1 MHNSKISIKQ
11 LPWLVLFTFLT
22 VMGNA
27 SQIINFNLTAT
38 AGLRVRFLN
47 LSGWFQPVAM
57 LVLAVIVGINSEFF
71 LSQYRKNTYY
81 LSVIAF
87 FIFYAV
93 FSLILNISIVVGPAT
108 KAKLI
113 NLFGCFYQIDNPLF
127 AIFWL
132 LLLAP
137 VLLYFLNTRHQ
148 VHLKRALVSFGVLF
162 SLIQLVLT
170 FRQPQYLNYLNLIAL
185 LFTLAVSYYLTKY
198 QVKLTKYQFILSIC
212 YEVLIVIG
220 LLAAYC
226 LAPLSWTGL
235 FTIPKVTSAWLI
247 IAIILLVLLS
257 RKSILSAV
265 TSHFSL
271 LFSTVLAALTFGN
284 QAGGISHDWWMQ
296 GVKYSDI
303 LTGSRG
309 YFIGHLIWKL
319 ASVTLLIVVIE
330 TIRYLAAQD
339 WSKLRWRSHWVQM
352 AVSILIVPASFFILQ
367 ASNFQFQL
375 WSIAAYQDT
384 TPVLLVLALNIIL
397 LEVFYWALLALIN
410 RYWIGNGIYG
420 IFIIILA
427 FANDQKML
435 NRFEPILP
443 MDLQNIVIL
452 PELVKMVGTHL
463 VIILI
468 AVLIVIMIGLFWIQ
482 HKSKLGKI
490 FTWKSR
496 LSIILAGIATFTFW
510 IFFLPSLNPK
520 WEAGKSADIS
530 SNKLMAKINYAPD
543 YIIDFQKHF
552 RKNGEVLGFLSLV
565 RVTTMDKP
573 ANYSEAKMTQ
583 LATKYQKLAK
593 QINKQRAKT
602 LSKQTVIY
610 VLSESLA
617 NPERIPGVKLKQDPM
632 PYINSLKKQD
642 GGLLYSLGYGGGTA
656 NVEFETLTSLSM
668 NNFSYSMTIPYV
680 FLVPKLDFT
689 PTAIQSYSTK
699 NAIHPYTARTYS
711 RSEAFKKFGFQDFY
725 TRWYG
730 TKTVKYDGAL
740 GRSEF
745 TSDSSSFKDVLEL
758 LQEKKQSQFIQLSTM
773 QNHMP
778 YNQGTYDETY
788 TGLTSD
794 LTKDSEDKLGV
805 YTQGLKYTD
814 EAVKEFIGKVS
825 KMKRHVTV
833 VFFGDHLPGF
843 YEWQNGNS
851 SKISKYENILHQSDY
866 FIYSNFKTKKV
877 SRPVASAN
885 MFTPMML
892 EKTNSKVSP
901 YYAML
906 TEIAKKTPANELG
919 KYMDNSGKFIS
930 DKKLTK
936 TQKEILR
943 DYQLIQ
949 YDVTTGK
956 KYLNKTN
963 FYKMPK

>member
-1 MHNSKISIKQ
+1 M
-11 LPWLVLFTFLT
+11 LVTLFVAYHLAPASWTKLFTT
-22 VMGNA
+22 VTPTV
-27 SQIINFNLTAT
+27 IWLI
-38 AGLRVRFLN
+38 
-47 LSGWFQPVAM
+47 VA
-57 LVLAVIVGINSEFF
+57 I
-71 LSQYRKNTYY
+71 
-81 LSVIAF
+81 
-87 FIFYAV
+87 
-93 FSLILNISIVVGPAT
+93 SL
-108 KAKLI
+108 LI
-113 NLFGCFYQIDNPLF
+113 
-127 AIFWL
+127 
-132 LLLAP
+132 
-137 VLLYFLNTRHQ
+137 VLLTGVSMNSIL
-148 VHLKRALVSFGVLF
+148 VHSKVS
-162 SLIQLVLT
+162 
-170 FRQPQYLNYLNLIAL
+170 L
-185 LFTLAVSYYLTKY
+185 LFTTA
-198 QVKLTKYQFILSIC
+198 
-212 YEVLIVIG
+212 
-220 LLAAYC
+220 LAA
-226 LAPLSWTGL
+226 
-235 FTIPKVTSAWLI
+235 FV
-247 IAIILLVLLS
+247 
-257 RKSILSAV
+257 
-265 TSHFSL
+265 
-271 LFSTVLAALTFGN
+271 FGN
-284 QAGGISHDWWMQ
+284 QAGGVSHDWWGQ

-303 LTGSRG
+303 LTGSKG

-319 ASVTLLIVVIE
+319 ASVTVLIMVVE
-330 TIRYLAAQD
+330 AVRYLAARD
-339 WSKLRWRSHWVQM
+339 WPKLQWHSRWVQI
-352 AVSILIVPASFFILQ
+352 AVSVLLVPASFFILQ

-384 TPVLLVLALNIIL
+384 TSVLLVLALNIIL
-397 LEVFYWALLALIN
+397 LAVFYWTLLALIN

-420 IFIIILA
+420 IFIIVLA

-463 VIILI
+463 VMILV
-468 AVLIVIMIGLFWIQ
+468 AALVIVMVGLFWIQ
-482 HKSKLGKI
+482 YRSKLGKL
-490 FTWKSR
+490 FRWQPR
-496 LSIILAGIATFTFW
+496 LSILIAGIAMFTFW

-530 SNKLMAKINYAPD
+530 SNKFMAKINYAPD

-573 ANYSEAKMTQ
+573 ANYSEARMTQ
-583 LATKYQKLAK
+583 LAKKYRELAQ
-593 QINKQRAKT
+593 QINKKRSDT

-617 NPERIPGVKLKQDPM
+617 NPDRIPGVKLKTDPI
-632 PYINSLKKQD
+632 PYIDSLKKQD

-680 FLVPKLDFT
+680 FLVPKLNFT
-689 PTAIQSYSTK
+689 PTVIQSYSTK

-730 TKTVKYDGAL
+730 TKAVKYDGAL
-740 GRSEF
+740 GHSEF
-745 TSDSSSFKDVLEL
+745 TSDASSFKDVLEL
-758 LQEKKQSQFIQLSTM
+758 LQEKQQSQFIQLSTM

-778 YNQGTYDETY
+778 YNQGTYDQTY
-788 TGLTSD
+788 TGLTSN
-794 LTKDSEDKLGV
+794 LTKDSEDKLKV

-814 EAVKEFIGKVS
+814 EAVKEFIGKIS
-825 KMKRHVTV
+825 KIKRHVTV

-843 YEWQNGNS
+843 YEWQNGNTT
-851 SKISKYENILHQSDY
+851 KIAKYENILHQSDY

-877 SRPVASAN
+877 ARPVASAN

-892 EKTNSKVSP
+892 KKTDSKVSP

-906 TEIAKKTPANELG
+906 TKIAQTTPANELG
-919 KYMDNSGKFIS
+919 KYMNNSGEFIS
-930 DKKLTK
+930 SKKLTEA
-936 TQKEILR
+936 QKEILR